1 MVEGYG
7 TVKGGLSVSGKAGP
21 SNPTRTDESDPRNG
35 NDDERKPLLSG
46 KHISDKK
53 APSFFSSLSFAWFSP
68 LLEIGNRNGTL
79 EPADITSLPLPDDC
93 TTAACMEAFDKCWKD
108 ENLRAE
114 QRTADEIRRRRR
126 KKRRQQQGAD
136 EEERSSRWNDHDDD
150 DTGADMSDV
159 DPHDVPSPPFFEPV
173 TADPVIPTQPSLARA
188 LAWAFG
194 KEFAKAGLLK
204 LCHDLLIFV
213 GPYVLNQLILFLRDE
228 SAPLSRGLYLT
239 SAVTVSQLLMS
250 FCLRHYFFRCY
261 LVGLRARTALVVAIY
276 RKALALSTSERQKR
290 SAGEIVNLLSTDA
303 QRIQSLMTYLHAT
316 WYSFVQIG
324 LALYFLW
331 LQLGPSCLA
340 GVVII
345 VIMMPI
351 TRAVASW
358 MGGKQKRLMN
368 AKDDRVELNNECLGS
383 MKVLKM
389 QAWEEPMHD
398 RLLHLRQVE
407 LRKLYDYGEMTS
419 LQRRLYGGRWHLDSI
434 INSWFISKHISPVPH
449 HFHFYTR
456 WSSRCK
462 QSQHHALERCA
473 LASCASDICCIHSL
487 RAYIGRG
494 VCLDVVVLV

>member
-1 MVEGYG
+1 MGKGYG
-7 TVKGGLSVSGKAGP
+7 TVKAGS

-35 NDDERKPLLSG
+35 NNDDERKPLLSG
-46 KHISDKK
+46 NHVSNEK
-53 APSFFSSLSFAWFSP
+53 APSFFSSLTFAWFSP

-79 EPADITSLPLPDDC
+79 EPTDIASLPLPGDC
-93 TTAACMEAFDKCWKD
+93 TTAACMEAFDQCWAD
-108 ENLRAE
+108 EKLRAE
-114 QRTADEIRRRRR
+114 QRTADEIRRKRRKRRR
-126 KKRRQQQGAD
+126 QYQD
-136 EEERSSRWNDHDDD
+136 IDVEESSRSKDDD
-150 DTGADMSDV
+150 DGTGTDMSDV
-159 DPHDVPSPPFFEPV
+159 DPHDMPSQPFFEPV

-213 GPYVLNQLILFLRDE
+213 GPYVLNELIIFLRDE

-239 SAVTVSQLLMS
+239 SAVTISQLLMS

-276 RKALALSTSERQKR
+276 RKALVLSASERQKR

-316 WYSFVQIG
+316 WYSFLQIG

-331 LQLGPSCLA
+331 RQLGPSCLA

-368 AKDDRVELNNECLGS
+368 AKDERVELNNECLGS

-389 QAWEEPMHD
+389 QAWEEPMYD

-407 LRKLYDYGEMTS
+407 LLKLYDYGECRLDEIMS
-419 LQRRLYGGRWHLDSI
+419 LQHMLSEADCHLDSI
-434 INSWFISKHISPVPH
+434 VYFI
-449 HFHFYTR
+449 
-456 WSSRCK
+456 
-462 QSQHHALERCA
+462 
-473 LASCASDICCIHSL
+473 
-487 RAYIGRG
+487 AY
-494 VCLDVVVLV
+494 LTPFLSFPL

>member
-7 TVKGGLSVSGKAGP
+7 AVKGRGSVSGKAGP
-21 SNPTRTDESDPRNG
+21 TNSARTDES
-35 NDDERKPLLSG
+35 EPLLSG
-46 KHISDKK
+46 KHVSDQK
-53 APSFFSSLSFAWFSP
+53 APSFFSSLTFAWFSP
-68 LLEIGNRNGTL
+68 LLEVGNRNGTL
-79 EPADITSLPLPDDC
+79 EPTDIASLPLPGDC
-93 TTAACMEAFDKCWKD
+93 TTAACMEAFDKCWAD
-108 ENLRAE
+108 EKLRAE
-114 QRTADEIRRRRR
+114 QRTADDEVRRRGWQR
-126 KKRRQQQGAD
+126 RRQYQDIDVEGN
-136 EEERSSRWNDHDDD
+136 SLSKSDDD
-150 DTGADMSDV
+150 NGTDM
-159 DPHDVPSPPFFEPV
+159 DPHGMPSNQFFEPV
-173 TADPVIPTQPSLARA
+173 TADPIIPTQPSLARA

-213 GPYVLNQLILFLRDE
+213 GPNVLNQLIKFLRDE

-239 SAVTVSQLLMS
+239 SAVTISQLLMS

-276 RKALALSTSERQKR
+276 RKALVLSASERQKR

-324 LALYFLW
+324 LALSFLW

-345 VIMMPI
+345 VITVPI

-368 AKDDRVELNNECLGS
+368 AKDERVELNNECLGS

-389 QAWEEPMHD
+389 QAWEEPMYD
-398 RLLHLRQVE
+398 RLLRLRQVE
-407 LRKLYDYGEMTS
+407 LYKLYDYGK
-419 LQRRLYGGRWHLDSI
+419 RRLDEIISFQHMLCCRWRCFLHL
-434 INSWFISKHISPVPH
+434 V
-449 HFHFYTR
+449 
-456 WSSRCK
+456 
-462 QSQHHALERCA
+462 
-473 LASCASDICCIHSL
+473 
-487 RAYIGRG
+487 
-494 VCLDVVVLV
+494 

>member
-1 MVEGYG
+1 MIQGYG
-7 TVKGGLSVSGKAGP
+7 ATSEGPVSGSAGP
-21 SNPTRTDESDPRNG
+21 SESTRADDNCYK
-35 NDDERKPLLSG
+35 DDERKPLLINSHTSSTSHNNN
-46 KHISDKK
+46 KE
-53 APSFFSSLSFAWFSP
+53 APSFFSSLTFAWFSP

-79 EPADITSLPLPDDC
+79 EPTDIASLPLPDDC
-93 TTAACMEAFDKCWKD
+93 TTDACMEAFDLCWAD
-108 ENLRAE
+108 EKLRAE
-114 QRTADEIRRRRR
+114 QRTTNEIHRRRR
-126 KKRRQQQGAD
+126 KRRRRYQD
-136 EEERSSRWNDHDDD
+136 VDVED
-150 DTGADMSDV
+150 DTDTSTNISDV
-159 DPHDVPSPPFFEPV
+159 DPHDMPSQPFFEPV
-173 TADPVIPTQPSLARA
+173 TADPIIPTQPSLARA

-213 GPYVLNQLILFLRDE
+213 GPYVLNQLIKFLRDE

-239 SAVTVSQLLMS
+239 AAVTISQLLMS

-276 RKALALSTSERQKR
+276 RKALVLSTSERQKR

-331 LQLGPSCLA
+331 HQLGPSCLA

-368 AKDDRVELNNECLGS
+368 AKDERVELNNECLGS

-389 QAWEEPMHD
+389 QAWEEPMYD
-398 RLLHLRQVE
+398 RLLRLRQVE
-407 LRKLYDYGEMTS
+407 LRKLYDYG
-419 LQRRLYGGRWHLDSI
+419 
-434 INSWFISKHISPVPH
+434 
-449 HFHFYTR
+449 
-456 WSSRCK
+456 
-462 QSQHHALERCA
+462 A
-473 LASCASDICCIHSL
+473 
-487 RAYIGRG
+487 
-494 VCLDVVVLV
+494 